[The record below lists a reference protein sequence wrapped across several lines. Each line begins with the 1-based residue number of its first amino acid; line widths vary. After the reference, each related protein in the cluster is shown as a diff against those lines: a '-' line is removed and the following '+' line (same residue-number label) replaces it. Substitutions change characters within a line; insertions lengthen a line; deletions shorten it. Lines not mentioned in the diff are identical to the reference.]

1 MSNPTPSAS
10 PKLALI
16 AQKQAP
22 DALAVAR
29 AKARKITWMFF
40 DVDGVMT
47 DGGLFYNAEGESLKR
62 FNVLDGHGLKA
73 LKSVGIR
80 LGLISGRSHPATAAR
95 AAELG
100 FDVVV
105 QGDSEK
111 GAVFDRIAESMQLD
125 PSLCGHMGDDTP
137 DLQVFSRVGFAAA
150 VSNAVP
156 DVIQAAHWVS
166 TCAGGDGAVRE
177 CCEFILESRT

>member
-80 LGLISGRSHPATAAR
+80 LG
-95 AAELG
+95 
-100 FDVVV
+100 
-105 QGDSEK
+105 
-111 GAVFDRIAESMQLD
+111 
-125 PSLCGHMGDDTP
+125 
-137 DLQVFSRVGFAAA
+137 
-150 VSNAVP
+150 
-156 DVIQAAHWVS
+156 
-166 TCAGGDGAVRE
+166 
-177 CCEFILESRT
+177 